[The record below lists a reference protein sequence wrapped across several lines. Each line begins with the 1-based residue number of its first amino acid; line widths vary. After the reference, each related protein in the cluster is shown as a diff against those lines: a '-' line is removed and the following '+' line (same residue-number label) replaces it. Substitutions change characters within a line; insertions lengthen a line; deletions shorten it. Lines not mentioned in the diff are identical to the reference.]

1 MKRQTYGVIAVA
13 CLVGAMAVLMP
24 LQSLA
29 QNLALVGPQP
39 HMASAQMSDQTNS
52 AEQQTVSSN
61 PRTVDEAFAAIES
74 ELPGF
79 SGYFFD
85 ADGRLNVF
93 FTAPQQVDPEQV
105 SSRLISAGY
114 IQSEDTAKGVI
125 ILQSKYPWGTLHA
138 WKNNLNKLF
147 LKNELGVT
155 TLDANEKMQSID
167 IGVESLTPAI
177 RHTITQLLIQDGIP
191 TDVVQLVETGPII
204 LESHGVSVSPRK
216 GGIEIGFGTSSACTN
231 GFIANDANGAR
242 RSVTAGHCEVVVDTA
257 GDEVYRNPAA
267 SGSTTVGTE
276 TANTNLAGPRY
287 SDSLMWTPAS
297 GITTSLGKICKNTT
311 CSTEYTITGAK
322 NFPAVGEA
330 ICKYGRSTH
339 ETCGTITA
347 TDVDVTHP
355 NYSQLWAQTQASYS
369 SSSGDSG
376 SPVYKKGTDPNVTLY
391 GLHWGGYPI
400 WSEAIQP
407 VQRNHSGPR
416 NTDCKVGASA
426 PLLF

>member
-1 MKRQTYGVIAVA
+1 MKRQTYGVIAAA

-24 LQSLA
+24 LQGLGQKIA
-29 QNLALVGPQP
+29 LFEPVPNLAL
-39 HMASAQMSDQTNS
+39 AQMSDETNPTG
-52 AEQQTVSSN
+52 QQTVPSN

-85 ADGRLNVF
+85 TDGRLNVF
-93 FTAPQQVDPEQV
+93 FTEPQQVNADQV
-105 SSRLISAGY
+105 SARLISAGY
-114 IQSEDTAKGVI
+114 IQSEDTAKGIV
-125 ILQSKYPWGTLHA
+125 LLDSKYPWSTLRA
-138 WKNNLNKLF
+138 WKDNLNKLF

-155 TLDANEKMQSID
+155 TLDANEKVQSID
-167 IGVESLTPAI
+167 IGVESLTPEV
-177 RHTITQLLIQDGIP
+177 RNEITRILAQDGIP
-191 TDVVQLVETGPII
+191 AEVVQIVETGPII

-231 GFIANDANGAR
+231 GFIVNDSGGAR

-287 SDSLMWTPAS
+287 SDTLMWTPAS
-297 GITTSLGKICKNTT
+297 GITTSLGKICKNTS
-311 CSTEYTITGAK
+311 CSTEYTITGTK

-330 ICKYGRSTH
+330 VCKYGRSTH

-391 GLHWGGYPI
+391 GLHWG
-400 WSEAIQP
+400 QT
-407 VQRNHSGPR
+407 QSGVR
-416 NTDCKVGASA
+416 
-426 PLLF
+426 LFSPFNGITADQGTLTVK